1 MKSRFKFTLLA
12 MTITL
17 TLNTS
22 QAFAIAETA
31 DKSVT
36 TKTDNN
42 FKTEGEKTSYALGA
56 SLGVYMAN
64 SFQEQK
70 KLGIELD
77 KERFV
82 TGVQE
87 ALNDRKK
94 LSNEEINTILK
105 AFEAQVTDKT
115 KVRMEKE
122 VKEAEDNEAAGKKY
136 REKFAKEKGVKKTAS
151 GLLYHIEK
159 PGTGQAPKDTD
170 TVTVHYKGNLIDG
183 TEFDNSYKR
192 SEPTS
197 FPLNGVI
204 PGWQE
209 GMKLLKKGGK
219 ITLVIPPDLAYGK
232 EGVQNNIPGNSTLKF
247 EVELLEVKSKPVS
260 TEKAPSTTDTPA
272 PK

>member
-22 QAFAIAETA
+22 QRFAIAETA

-56 SLGVYMAN
+56 SLGSYMKN
-64 SFQEQK
+64 SFQEQE
-70 KLGIELD
+70 KLGIKLD

-94 LSNEEINTILK
+94 LSNEEISTILT
-105 AFEAQVTDKT
+105 AFEAQVKDKAQAR
-115 KVRMEKE
+115 VAKE
-122 VKEAEDNEAAGKKY
+122 VKDNEAAGKKY
-136 REKFAKEKGVKKTAS
+136 REKFAKEKGVKETAS
-151 GLLYHIEK
+151 GLLYRIEK
-159 PGTGQAPKDTD
+159 SGTGQAPKDTD

-183 TEFDNSYKR
+183 TEFDNSHKR

-232 EGVQNNIPGNSTLKF
+232 EGIQNNIPGNSTLKF
-247 EVELLEVKSKPVS
+247 EVKLLEVKSKPVS
-260 TEKAPSTTDTPA
+260 TEKAPSTTDTAA